1 MARGEI
7 SLVHSILPSQADG
20 RELFCVAV
28 AVLTAAT
35 AQQQTAI
42 SRSNTWQIV
51 FETAIEQ
58 NNEKHPKSVNEFRRG
73 DESGH

>member
-1 MARGEI
+1 MVNTITGDSLLVLEI
-7 SLVHSILPSQADG
+7 QVGVP
-20 RELFCVAV
+20 
-28 AVLTAAT
+28 
-35 AQQQTAI
+35 AI